1 MPDFA
6 NISPYLEVRISSRA
20 RRMALRLDASR
31 RRVCLVIPKRANLK
45 NAYNFALANRDWI
58 EQRVR
63 EIPDTVALADG
74 MLIPVLGR
82 QVTISVERHPSIRVT
97 DITLTDTTLLVRTR
111 LDDIEPRIIRFLKKL
126 AAEEFRRIADE
137 KAELIGKK
145 VTKFDL
151 RDMKTRWGSCSTS
164 GHMTLSWRLLF
175 APFEAYEY
183 VISHEVAHLIHPNHS
198 PRFWKLCKD
207 LSTDFSTGHT
217 WMKRNG
223 SELMRFGNNGA

>member
-31 RRVCLVIPKRANLK
+31 RRVCLVIPKRASLK

-58 EQRVR
+58 ERRVR
-63 EIPDTVALADG
+63 EIPDTIALADG
-74 MLIPVLGR
+74 VVIPLLGR
-82 QVTISVERHPSIRVT
+82 QVKISIEQTSSVRVT
-97 DITLTDTTLLVRTR
+97 EIVLTESALLVKTR
-111 LDDIEPRIIRFLKKL
+111 LDDIEPRILRFLKKL
-126 AAEEFRRIADE
+126 AAEEFRKIADE
-137 KAELIGKK
+137 KAAQIGKK
-145 VTKFDL
+145 VMKFDL

-175 APFEAYEY
+175 APYEAYEY
-183 VISHEVAHLIHPNHS
+183 VISHEVAHLIHPNHG
-198 PRFWKLCKD
+198 PRFWKLCRE
-207 LSTDFSTGHT
+207 LSTDFPTGHT